1 MFDYMTVQETAKLWG
16 ISERQVQKL
25 CKANRI
31 EGVIHLTRVWFIPR
45 DTEKP
50 ADMHRKITRRWEN
63 DRNLLY

>member
-31 EGVIHLTRVWFIPR
+31 EGVIHLTRVWLIPR
-45 DTEKP
+45 STEKP
-50 ADMHRKITRRWEN
+50 EDMRRKNYKEMEK
-63 DRNLLY
+63 

>member
-1 MFDYMTVQETAKLWG
+1 MFDYMTVQENAKLWG

-31 EGVIHLTRVWFIPR
+31 EGVIHLTRVWLIPR

-50 ADMHRKITRRWEN
+50 ADMRRKNYKEMEK
-63 DRNLLY
+63 

>member
-31 EGVIHLTRVWFIPR
+31 EGVIHLTRVWLIPR

-50 ADMHRKITRRWEN
+50 ADMRRK
-63 DRNLLY
+63 NLGEMEK

>member
-31 EGVIHLTRVWFIPR
+31 EGVIHLTRVWLIPR

-50 ADMHRKITRRWEN
+50 TDMRRKN
-63 DRNLLY
+63 

>member
-31 EGVIHLTRVWFIPR
+31 EGVIHLTRVWLIPR

-50 ADMHRKITRRWEN
+50 ADMRRKNYEEIGK
-63 DRNLLY
+63 

>member
-31 EGVIHLTRVWFIPR
+31 EGVIHLTRVWLIPR

-50 ADMHRKITRRWEN
+50 ADMRRKNYKEMVK
-63 DRNLLY
+63 

>member
-31 EGVIHLTRVWFIPR
+31 EGVIHLTRVWLIPR

-50 ADMHRKITRRWEN
+50 ADMRRKNYKEIGK
-63 DRNLLY
+63 

>member
-31 EGVIHLTRVWFIPR
+31 EGVIHLTRVWLIPR
-45 DTEKP
+45 YTEKP
-50 ADMHRKITRRWEN
+50 TDMRRKNYKEMGK
-63 DRNLLY
+63 

>member
-25 CKANRI
+25 CKENRI
-31 EGVIHLTRVWFIPR
+31 EGVIHLTRVWLIPR

-50 ADMHRKITRRWEN
+50 ADMRRKKYKEMGK
-63 DRNLLY
+63 

>member
-31 EGVIHLTRVWFIPR
+31 EGVIHLTRVWLIPR
-45 DTEKP
+45 YTEKP
-50 ADMHRKITRRWEN
+50 ADMRRKN
-63 DRNLLY
+63 Y

>member
-25 CKANRI
+25 CKTNRI
-31 EGVIHLTRVWFIPR
+31 EGVIHLTRVWLIPR

-50 ADMHRKITRRWEN
+50 ADMRRKNYKEMGK
-63 DRNLLY
+63 

>member
-31 EGVIHLTRVWFIPR
+31 EGVIHLTRVWLSPR

-50 ADMHRKITRRWEN
+50 TDMRRKNYKEMGK
-63 DRNLLY
+63 

>member
-31 EGVIHLTRVWFIPR
+31 ECVIHLTRVWLIPR
-45 DTEKP
+45 STEKP
-50 ADMHRKITRRWEN
+50 ADMRRKNYKEMGK
-63 DRNLLY
+63 

>member
-31 EGVIHLTRVWFIPR
+31 EGVIHLTRVWLIPR
-45 DTEKP
+45 NTERP
-50 ADMHRKITRRWEN
+50 ADMRRKNYKGAEK
-63 DRNLLY
+63 

>member
-31 EGVIHLTRVWFIPR
+31 EGIIHLTRVWLIPR

-50 ADMHRKITRRWEN
+50 ADMRRKNYKEMEK
-63 DRNLLY
+63 